1 MRRFLAIFIIIIGVF
16 AVCGASECDSI
27 KVFFTLN
34 KAAFEPALDKNAESM
49 EKFIDSIAI
58 AAKSGNQVRV
68 VVYGYASPDGAFN
81 NNDRLAD
88 RRCAAIADYISR
100 HAGIPMNDIRSC
112 HGGVAWD
119 GLREL
124 VLGNPDAM
132 SRDKVLRIL
141 NQYLPGA
148 CTNRDKSDQCLK
160 ELMAID
166 EGRTYEWMLDNL
178 FPKLRFALA
187 AYTGVASGRS
197 GANAASVG
205 AGNLEVTS
213 VEPLDGC
220 SSKVNS
226 SHGEAAAGESYSDG
240 ASSLRSGSQ
249 SSSESSSAGALSSF
263 ETASN
268 GPLSASES
276 FSAGSQS
283 SPESTSADSLFSSE
297 SSSAGF
303 SYTDSADAVAL
314 PPLHRLA
321 LKTNLLYDAAL
332 LPNIELEWRINKH
345 WSLSLEGGAAWWG
358 KYSKDRSYRLAII
371 SPEVRRWIRP
381 RAPWRG
387 FYVGAFAGGGI
398 YDFEKPTKGYRGE
411 GLMAGLSA
419 GYMWPVSRCL
429 SFEAEVGA
437 GYLYTRYKEYQPI
450 DGHHVY
456 QRTKDLNFFGPLKVK
471 FALVWR
477 FWDVNKSRRHNNE
490 TVVPYEM

>member
-1 MRRFLAIFIIIIGVF
+1 MRRFLAIFIIVIGVF

-49 EKFIDSIAI
+49 ENFIDGIVVAV
-58 AAKSGNQVRV
+58 KSGTPVRV
-68 VVYGYASPDGAFN
+68 VVYGYASPDGPFN

-88 RRCAAIADYISR
+88 HRCAAIADYISR

-148 CTNRDKSDQCLK
+148 CTNRDKSDQCMK
-160 ELMAID
+160 KLMAID
-166 EGRTYEWMLDNL
+166 EGRTYEWMLENL
-178 FPKLRFALA
+178 FPKLRYALA
-187 AYTGVASGRS
+187 VYTGAASGS
-197 GANAASVG
+197 ADENAASGGVQK
-205 AGNLEVTS
+205 LEVIS
-213 VEPLDGC
+213 VEPLDGY
-220 SSKVNS
+220 SSKGNS
-226 SHGEAAAGESYSDG
+226 LNGEAAAGESSSDG

-249 SSSESSSAGALSSF
+249 SSSESSSAGSLSSF
-263 ETASN
+263 ETTSN
-268 GPLSASES
+268 GSLSASES
-276 FSAGSQS
+276 PSAGAQS
-283 SPESTSADSLFSSE
+283 SSESTSADSLSSSE
-297 SSSAGF
+297 SKSAGF
-303 SYTDSADAVAL
+303 SNTDSDDAVTL

-332 LPNIELEWRINKH
+332 LPNIELEWRINKS
-345 WSLSLEGGAAWWG
+345 WSLSLEGGVAWWG

-381 RAPWRG
+381 RAPWHG
-387 FYVGAFAGGGI
+387 FYVGAFAGGGF
-398 YDFEKPTKGYRGE
+398 YDFEKPDKGYRGE
-411 GLMAGLSA
+411 GVMAGLSV

-477 FWDVNKSRRHNNE
+477 LWDVNKTRRHNNE
-490 TVVPYEM
+490 TVVPYEK